1 MIRSACA
8 RSCSTHQ
15 ARSSKAAESN
25 SKFLNGF
32 VERDPLLTLLCF
44 QQAAPHRFRLQEVG
58 RFPFGF
64 DVAPKGDRNNHGG
77 GLTAFRSGSLVDAPL
92 LPAGGS
98 SSFSTSGGGPF
109 PVRIRCRAKGRSEQ
123 SRRWAHRFH
132 WRRTGSQHPASS
144 SVYSFRA

>member
-77 GLTAFRSGSLVDAPL
+77 GLTAFIGDVLDLSIRHRLQFTPFGP
-92 LPAGGS
+92 
-98 SSFSTSGGGPF
+98 SSFP
-109 PVRIRCRAKGRSEQ
+109 
-123 SRRWAHRFH
+123 
-132 WRRTGSQHPASS
+132 PAWP
-144 SVYSFRA
+144 